1 MSLENLDPQDR
12 ELLYELFALG
22 LLEPDEMAEVRALL
36 EAGDPQTVA
45 GLRKAVLLT
54 SSLAYVAPE
63 IKPPGKLR
71 RRLLIAAGARE
82 RGFGWNWVLGLA
94 AACAVLLVIT
104 FNIRQ
109 DVERRE
115 GQIAELRR
123 QLEASNKLV
132 AQSKDLYD
140 FLRQPSTISVK
151 FGDSQPT
158 PPRGQVFLNRDR
170 GVLLFAGN
178 LPAMPA
184 GKIFEMW
191 FVPRQGGAPIPA
203 GLFRGENGQG
213 IHYRPGAV
221 DPSSIA
227 AIAVTLEPEAGS
239 AAPTLPILFAA
250 PVPSV

>member
-1 MSLENLDPQDR
+1 MSLENLDPLDR
-12 ELLYELFALG
+12 ELLYELFTLG
-22 LLEPDEMAEVRALL
+22 LLEPDEMSEVRALL
-36 EAGDPQTVA
+36 EARDAATIE
-45 GLRKAVLLT
+45 GLRKASLLT

-63 IKPPGKLR
+63 AAAPAGLR
-71 RRLLIAAGARE
+71 RRLLLAAGAKE

-123 QLEASNKLV
+123 QLDVSNKLV
-132 AQSKDLYD
+132 AESKDLYD
-140 FLRQPSTISVK
+140 FLRQPSTITVR
-151 FGDSQPT
+151 FGDGQPT

-178 LPAMPA
+178 LPVMPA

-191 FVPRQGGAPIPA
+191 FVPKQGGAPIPA

-213 IHYRPGAV
+213 IHFRPGAV
-221 DPSSIA
+221 DPTGIA

-239 AAPTLPILFAA
+239 TSPTLPILFAA
-250 PVPSV
+250 PVQSE